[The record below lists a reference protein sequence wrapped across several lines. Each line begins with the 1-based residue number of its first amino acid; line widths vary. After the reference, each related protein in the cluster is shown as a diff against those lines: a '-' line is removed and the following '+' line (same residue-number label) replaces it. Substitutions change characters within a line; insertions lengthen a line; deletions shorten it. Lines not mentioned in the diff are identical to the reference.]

1 MAELYFEDFAPG
13 AVRTFGDHPVERDA
27 MVAFAE
33 AYDAQPFHVDEAAAA
48 ASPVGR
54 LIASGWYT
62 ACLQMRMVCDGTL
75 LRAAGLGAPG
85 IDELKW
91 LRPVAAG
98 DRLSVRETI
107 VETRASA
114 SRPDRGLVRFRYET
128 LNQSGEP
135 VLQQTNWG
143 FFLRRGAEREGG
155 AAPAPAAASGY
166 TPPPPARAEDEPTD
180 FDSVAIGRVAGL
192 GSFTFTRESVI
203 AFARDFDPQPFHLD
217 DAAAAAGPFGALAAS
232 GWHTASA
239 WMSRLVAHRAAV
251 REAAECSGR
260 PAPRWGVSPGFR
272 DLQWR
277 RPVFVGDTI
286 HYATEPVEKRV
297 SASRPGWGLVF
308 SRNTGHNQH
317 GELVFAFRGGGF
329 MARRSE

>member
-155 AAPAPAAASGY
+155 AAPAPAPGAPPPRPAAPPRRPPRLRATRPRRLPGRRTSRPISIRSRSAASPGSA
-166 TPPPPARAEDEPTD
+166 PSPSHARA
-180 FDSVAIGRVAGL
+180 
-192 GSFTFTRESVI
+192 
-203 AFARDFDPQPFHLD
+203 
-217 DAAAAAGPFGALAAS
+217 
-232 GWHTASA
+232 
-239 WMSRLVAHRAAV
+239 
-251 REAAECSGR
+251 
-260 PAPRWGVSPGFR
+260 
-272 DLQWR
+272 
-277 RPVFVGDTI
+277 
-286 HYATEPVEKRV
+286 
-297 SASRPGWGLVF
+297 
-308 SRNTGHNQH
+308 
-317 GELVFAFRGGGF
+317 
-329 MARRSE
+329 